1 MNESICIDPDDQ
13 ALRLATAVSRL
24 RAGLRDA
31 RWEVTDLS
39 MTQIAILR
47 FLDTQGGGTAA
58 AIAVAEHISPQAVA
72 QQLRGLKDLGYIETE
87 PDVNDRRKTNISL
100 TERGRSLLRAV
111 LESRE
116 AWLSRA
122 IEATVLPEERADLER
137 AVGILER
144 LVEQMAGRD
153 RGPMLPRADAVKE
166 SEDAQFRS
174 GQKFRKADS
183 RTL

>member
-1 MNESICIDPDDQ
+1 MTEAMLPNPDDQ

-24 RAGLRDA
+24 RSGLRDA

-58 AIAVAEHISPQAVA
+58 ALAVAEHISPQAVA

-87 PDVNDRRKTNISL
+87 PDATDRRKTSIFL
-100 TERGRSLLRAV
+100 TERGRDLLRAV
-111 LESRE
+111 LGSRE

-122 IEATVLPEERADLER
+122 IDAAVLPEERADLER
-137 AVGILER
+137 AIGILER
-144 LVEQMAGRD
+144 LVEQMARRD
-153 RGPMLPRADAVKE
+153 RGPALPR
-166 SEDAQFRS
+166 S
-174 GQKFRKADS
+174 
-183 RTL
+183 